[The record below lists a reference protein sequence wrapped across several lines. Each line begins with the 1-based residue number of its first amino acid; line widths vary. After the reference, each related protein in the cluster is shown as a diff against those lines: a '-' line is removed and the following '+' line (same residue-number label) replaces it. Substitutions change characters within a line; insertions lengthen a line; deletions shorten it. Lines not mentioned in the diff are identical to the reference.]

1 MKQLESANIFRDV
14 RFPWHIKKITTPG
27 QFVTWTHVVTE
38 NDTAVVRLLANEEV
52 VGKLL
57 LALPK
62 LLKAC
67 QDVAKLEA
75 SIRPLIIHEEPR
87 LEELFEDCRQA
98 YIAATGEEPYAS

>member
-1 MKQLESANIFRDV
+1 MKQLESTNIFRDV
-14 RFPWHIKKITTPG
+14 RFPWRIKKNTTPG
-27 QFVTWTHVVTE
+27 QFVTWAHVVTE

-75 SIRPLIIHEEPR
+75 SIRPSLIYEEPR

-98 YIAATGEEPYAS
+98 YIAATGEEPYAN